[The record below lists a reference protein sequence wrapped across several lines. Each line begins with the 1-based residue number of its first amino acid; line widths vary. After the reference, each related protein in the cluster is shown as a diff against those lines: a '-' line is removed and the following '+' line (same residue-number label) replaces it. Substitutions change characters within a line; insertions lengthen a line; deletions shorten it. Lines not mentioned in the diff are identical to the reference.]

1 MGTAVIT
8 ALNNLIFKVS
18 AAEREQ
24 WIRHGKRIWDT
35 KKKHLPRTLLPPT
48 KQKAAEKKK
57 KCQIKNA
64 EKSTLLL
71 KIAFATIFFFFLI
84 ECMSIIRDKGWGKA
98 QPALFVSRNLFSAA
112 QEKAKK
118 HIWTSS
124 VPNLLTLLPAEKE
137 TPQSHLQHG
146 TFQSSLFLQH
156 PARSSSP
163 PWILSTV
170 CGSQHCAAHSRTE
183 ASQYVQQHLSWTSA
197 CL

>member
-1 MGTAVIT
+1 MASAFGTQKKST
-8 ALNNLIFKVS
+8 YPGHCCLQLSK
-18 AAEREQ
+18 RQ
-24 WIRHGKRIWDT
+24 WKR
-35 KKKHLPRTLLPPT
+35 
-48 KQKAAEKKK
+48 KK

-170 CGSQHCAAHSRTE
+170 CQLPAHSRTQ